1 MKIIIIILLTMTL
14 ISCNRKT
21 DEKNKEITVSEEKQN
36 SQINSAYEKFEM
48 LKADELNEMLA
59 KENENLTVKDVM
71 KLYYPK
77 KAEPGEGNEKIEI
90 SEHILDNG
98 NTVVILIHDNLLDDS
113 VKGEKHLME
122 LKKTNDKWKV
132 VSIKKNW
139 KCWNDRGHTNWG
151 IELCR

>member
-48 LKADELNEMLA
+48 LKADVLNQMLA
-59 KENENLTVKDVM
+59 KENENLTAHEVM

-77 KAEPGEGNEKIEI
+77 KVETSEGNEIIET

-98 NTVVILIHDNLLDDS
+98 STVVILIHDNLLDDS

-139 KCWNDRGHTNWG
+139 KCWNDRGHAILC